1 MSEILLQEIWS
12 YCRFSFLVSGFSL
25 DAPLRS
31 RLCLQYNAGAA
42 DCVIPCVDVSA
53 QRLKLCL
60 ILLVCEVPKLFAQV
74 APVKEPATVPSQ
86 TEQLPGSIEGT
97 VLSDTSGQPLRR
109 AQVLLRP
116 VEAGKPPFVQYTNG
130 RRRSSCPKVADGRYS
145 LTTHRHGYLPLF
157 ARRVRAPK
165 PPPLLF

>member
-116 VEAGKPPFVQYTNG
+116 VEAGNPPFGQTPHQ
-130 RRRSSCPKVADGRYS
+130 SGRYS
-145 LTTHRHGYLPLF
+145 FPTVVSRPYSLTIPPGRHLPLF
-157 ARRVRAPK
+157 ARRVRAS
-165 PPPLLF
+165 

>member
-109 AQVLLRP
+109 APVLLSP
-116 VEAGKPPFVQYTNG
+116 VAAVDPALEQTPRAIGT
-130 RRRSSCPKVADGRYS
+130 YS
-145 LTTHRHGYLPLF
+145 LPHRGSGPYSD
-157 ARRVRAPK
+157 
-165 PPPLLF
+165 